1 MFPEAQERAKYLDEL
16 KVQGKSAGPLHGL
29 PISIK
34 DLFHVKGT
42 HASIGMISL
51 LDEKSTDNSPLI
63 DILLS
68 LGAVIY
74 VKTNIPQTMMVR
86 LRTSLG
92 CMITNHFLP

>member
-42 HASIGMISL
+42 HASIGMISF

-68 LGAVIY
+68 LGAFPTVDG
-74 VKTNIPQTMMVR
+74 R
-86 LRTSLG
+86 LTQ
-92 CMITNHFLP
+92 